1 MKLPGKWNVSLNTKV
16 LAAAVLIILVLGSF
30 LNGNFLTVNN
40 MLSICQQMSEIG
52 ILALGLTMVI
62 ITGGI
67 DISIGSIMGLCAT
80 VTGFCMAKGMA
91 IPAALVCSLVVSLV
105 CGILNAFMI
114 AVIKVPAMI
123 ATLGTQMLFYGMALG
138 LSEGNSI
145 SQIPEQFYFF
155 GQGKI
160 AGIPVQALIL
170 IALTAGVSVMLKKYR
185 FGRHLFAIGNN
196 ERVSLY
202 SGVKTVRVLFGV
214 YGICAVLCCIA
225 GNIQVARVATA
236 RADMGSTYLMECLS
250 AVVLG
255 GTSISGG
262 KGNVIGTIAGVFIFT
277 LISNIMNLVGI
288 SAFWQ
293 QFTTGFVL
301 ILVVVFNKMT
311 ETNYL
316 LKRSISVKNA
326 QSI

>member
-1 MKLPGKWNVSLNTKV
+1 MKQSIKWDISLNAKV
-16 LAAAVLIILVLGSF
+16 LTAAVLFMFLMGTF
-30 LNGNFLTVNN
+30 LNGNFLTVSNF
-40 MLSICQQMSEIG
+40 LSICQQMSEIG
-52 ILALGLTMVI
+52 ILALGLTLVI

-80 VTGFCMAKGMA
+80 VTGFCMAKGMP
-91 IPAALVCSLVVSLV
+91 IFAALVCSLLVSLL
-105 CGILNAFMI
+105 CGLLNAFMV

-145 SQIPEQFYFF
+145 SQIPQQFYFL

-160 AGIPVQALIL
+160 AGIPVQALVL
-170 IALTAGVSVMLKKYR
+170 VALTAGVAVLLKKYR
-185 FGRHLFAIGNN
+185 FGRRLFAIGNN
-196 ERVSLY
+196 EKVSLY
-202 SGVKTVRVLFGV
+202 SGIKTVKVLFGV
-214 YGICAVLCCIA
+214 YVICAVLCCIA

-262 KGNVIGTIAGVFIFT
+262 KGNVIGTIVGVFIFT

-293 QFTTGFVL
+293 QFTTGVVL
-301 ILVVVFNKMT
+301 ILVVVFNKVT
-311 ETNYL
+311 ESNL
-316 LKRSISVKNA
+316 SARRSISVKNA